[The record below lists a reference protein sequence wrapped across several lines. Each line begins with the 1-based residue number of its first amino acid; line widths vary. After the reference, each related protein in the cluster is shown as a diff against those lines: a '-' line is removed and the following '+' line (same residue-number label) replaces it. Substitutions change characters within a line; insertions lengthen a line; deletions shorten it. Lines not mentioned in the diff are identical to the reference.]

1 MYPALSTYPREFIP
15 FHAWENLTVKSAISP
30 QWLLCDL
37 PVANPNHAANGLFGT
52 WNLFWSTR
60 KSVVHSREALPR
72 AGMERGESVKGTAHL
87 GGEAVALPVPC
98 QRFNAWQGALPGSQ
112 GLSWELEAARW
123 CWNSVCP
130 ELREFVTATAFKMPS
145 VTHIHLL
152 PLLGLQFLAHAEA
165 DNKPVASVCS
175 INHWTKSFG
184 TGALKVKVLWNHC
197 SHV

>member
-1 MYPALSTYPREFIP
+1 MLQTGCLEPGISFALRENQLYTAERLCQGQGWKEESQWREQLTWEVRLWHCLFLAKDLMHGRELYPGP
-15 FHAWENLTVKSAISP
+15 K
-30 QWLLCDL
+30 
-37 PVANPNHAANGLFGT
+37 
-52 WNLFWSTR
+52 
-60 KSVVHSREALPR
+60 
-72 AGMERGESVKGTAHL
+72 
-87 GGEAVALPVPC
+87 
-98 QRFNAWQGALPGSQ
+98 